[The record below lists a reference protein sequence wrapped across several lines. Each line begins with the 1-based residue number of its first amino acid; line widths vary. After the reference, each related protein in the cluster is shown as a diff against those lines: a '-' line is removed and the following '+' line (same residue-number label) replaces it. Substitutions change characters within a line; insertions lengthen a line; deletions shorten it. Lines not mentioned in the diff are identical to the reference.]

1 MAKEFLGDRRTA
13 FEEMFFAK
21 QEAKVLSELRQE
33 RERKAAVEALA
44 RASGIDDPDLLTRLV
59 DLGIDARSWTAL
71 SLVPLVEVAWADG
84 TIDEKER
91 AAILAAAVEHG
102 LHRTSPGYVLLESF
116 LHDRPDAALFASW
129 GGAMTEF
136 AAQLTPAERAEVRA
150 QIVDRARKVARAAG
164 GMLGIASISDAEKR
178 VLAALERPFA

>member
-1 MAKEFLGDRRTA
+1 MTKPFLGDRRA
-13 FEEMFFAK
+13 SFEELFFAK
-21 QEAKVLSELRQE
+21 QDAKVIAALRQAH
-33 RERKAAVEALA
+33 ERKAAIEGLA
-44 RASGIDDPDLLTRLV
+44 RASNIEDPELLERLV

-91 AAILAAAVEHG
+91 TAILAAAGEHG
-102 LHRTSPGYVLLESF
+102 LHRTSPGYVLLETF

-136 AAQLTPAERAEVRA
+136 ASQLTPTDAQAYDMMGQRMAKDGYVRA
-150 QIVDRARKVARAAG
+150 NG
-164 GMLGIASISDAEKR
+164 
-178 VLAALERPFA
+178 